1 MFVPI
6 YSSINRERAKQ
17 MSEEHRS
24 WERFIGWI
32 SHSVLHA
39 YFIKEN
45 FENRSRINKILLLKF
60 LSRNNFHFFH
70 IKLILSIFSKFF
82 EEKYKY
88 LEKRINSLETSFY
101 ENRIREIKTS
111 NARSTSISTSIALI
125 RAGYRNGEKETERG
139 GGGRSEPRVGNTGR
153 IDASGP
159 RSQGLAWRRRCSKL
173 GTCLAREEGGGWERA
188 WAYGEKPTADS
199 RSVFSPPTR
208 GGDKSVLQ
216 ARVRDRLSPV
226 RGNVLA
232 RIRACRLSDGFES
245 RSIRA
250 NPFPPSTL
258 FQLSLD
264 RKITWEKI
272 ISRK

>member
-1 MFVPI
+1 MFVAI
-6 YSSINRERAKQ
+6 YSSINRERAKE

-45 FENRSRINKILLLKF
+45 FENRSRIDKILLLKF

-139 GGGRSEPRVGNTGR
+139 GGRRSEPRVGNTGR

-173 GTCLAREEGGGWERA
+173 GTCLAREEGGGVR
-188 WAYGEKPTADS
+188 
-199 RSVFSPPTR
+199 
-208 GGDKSVLQ
+208 
-216 ARVRDRLSPV
+216 ARVGVWRKANGRQPLRFLSADARRRQIGVTSACARSPV
-226 RGNVLA
+226 ACPWKRT
-232 RIRACRLSDGFES
+232 RAYPRVSTQRWLRVPLDSSQSLSTIHTF
-245 RSIRA
+245 
-250 NPFPPSTL
+250 STL
-258 FQLSLD
+258 VGS
-264 RKITWEKI
+264 
-272 ISRK
+272 